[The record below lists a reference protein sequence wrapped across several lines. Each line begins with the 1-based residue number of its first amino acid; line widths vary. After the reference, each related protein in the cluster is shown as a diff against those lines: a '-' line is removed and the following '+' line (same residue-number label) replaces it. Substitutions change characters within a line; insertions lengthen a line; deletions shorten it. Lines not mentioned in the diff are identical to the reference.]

1 MGFASWLLLAQV
13 IQHAFGSTSS
23 LLDLSAPYKKGGK
36 VGLFGGA
43 GVGKTVVIM
52 ELIRSLA
59 VEHDGLSIFCG
70 VGERSREGRDLHGEM
85 QDSAIMHL
93 GNSDMS
99 GSPWLEG
106 RNTFANLEVSANLEF
121 TDFTSELSQ
130 AVLVFGQMNET
141 PGARMRVTLAG
152 LVTAEFLR
160 NVCRQDTLIFVD
172 NAFRLLQTGS
182 EVSTL
187 LGRMPSAV
195 GYQPTLATE
204 MGRFQERIVANL
216 SGSITSIQA
225 IYVPADD
232 LTDPTPVAIFCHL
245 AAVTVLAR
253 LLWTVRLYESRCFCN
268 DARSFKT

>member
-1 MGFASWLLLAQV
+1 MTIFEEADTFNSLIRVQLTKETQ
-13 IQHAFGSTSS
+13 GSDAVQT
-23 LLDLSAPYKKGGK
+23 LWGLSAPYKKGGK

-152 LVTAEFLR
+152 LVTAELCLSTGHF
-160 NVCRQDTLIFVD
+160 N
-172 NAFRLLQTGS
+172 FRGQCFS
-182 EVSTL
+182 
-187 LGRMPSAV
+187 
-195 GYQPTLATE
+195 LAS
-204 MGRFQERIVANL
+204 N
-216 SGSITSIQA
+216 
-225 IYVPADD
+225 
-232 LTDPTPVAIFCHL
+232 
-245 AAVTVLAR
+245 R
-253 LLWTVRLYESRCFCN
+253 L
-268 DARSFKT
+268 